1 MGIRLKEDFETCW
14 EAREDERDI
23 LLQQTREDYWIKIML
38 LEKIKTS
45 LILQVQL
52 NFILFGFV
60 FNAVGLDDIIPTVI
74 AFIFGFCVW
83 NVPGIVKIGLFGWFV
98 VNWFFC
104 WVLCWIGIEFYT
116 KILSNMEIDN
126 YI

>member
-1 MGIRLKEDFETCW
+1 MGMRLKEDFVTCW

-45 LILQVQL
+45 LILKVQL

-60 FNAVGLDDIIPTVI
+60 FNAVRLDDLIPSPVI
-74 AFIFGFCVW
+74 AFIYGFCVW
-83 NVPGIVKIGLFGWFV
+83 NVAGLVKIGFLELNLW
-98 VNWFFC
+98 
-104 WVLCWIGIEFYT
+104 
-116 KILSNMEIDN
+116 
-126 YI
+126 